1 MLIRAAQYD
10 DTRLGWGGKVKISRE
25 EKAREESS
33 QLIMNKYASPGGGR
47 IMNATDTRYC
57 VNNPASGAL
66 NGLLDAKKA
75 EKGRRPSRPSSWT
88 TDEES

>member
-10 DTRLGWGGKVKISRE
+10 DTRLGGGKGKDKQLRE
-25 EKAREESS
+25 GKEEESS

-47 IMNATDTRYC
+47 IMNATDTTYC
-57 VNNPASGAL
+57 VNSPASGAL

-88 TDEES
+88 TDEQC